1 MSQLL
6 AAIGDFRLLSRGK
19 RFKVLFMDHNS
30 HPVINCTYKQYK
42 DGLLV
47 LYVLE
52 VENLLMDFFYLVW
65 STMDKAERIL
75 YHTELHWYVT
85 IAVN

>member
-65 STMDKAERIL
+65 STMDKAERIFYL
-75 YHTELHWYVT
+75 SHEHCYVT
-85 IAVN
+85 SVVD